1 MAAEIISGTKIAKQ
15 VRAEVAEG
23 VAALTASTG
32 VAPGLAV
39 VLVGDDPASAIY
51 VRNKGRAAKEV
62 DIFSETYTLP
72 QETPQDEVVDLVR
85 QLNADERFHGILV
98 QLPLPPQVNEEAVLY
113 TIDPEKDVDGL
124 HPFNLGR
131 LAAGNPTFVPC
142 TPAGV
147 QEMLVRSGHDPA
159 GKHVVVCGRS
169 NIVGKPVAMLLLQKA
184 AGANATVTVCHTG
197 TRDPRRDYAA
207 GRHPHSGCGQ
217 ARVHHGGYGEGGRR
231 GGRRGHQPRRRPL
244 AGPGLSPDGRRGLR
258 PGVRGCFGNHT
269 GAGWRRADD
278 HRHAAEEHTASG
290 QACRGG
296 VGCAAPA
303 TTLLPRR
310 FAPRYPPRM
319 G

>member
-1 MAAEIISGTKIAKQ
+1 MAAEIISGTEIAKQ

-23 VAALTASTG
+23 VAALAASTG

-39 VLVGDDPASAIY
+39 VLVGDDPASAVY
-51 VRNKGRAAKEV
+51 VRNKGRAAEEV
-62 DIFSETYTLP
+62 GIFSETYRLP
-72 QETPQDEVVDLVR
+72 QDTPQDEVVELVR

-124 HPFNLGR
+124 HPFNVGR

-197 TRDPRRDYAA
+197 TRDLGEITRQGDILIAAA
-207 GRHPHSGCGQ
+207 GRPEFITADMVKEGVVVVDVGIN
-217 ARVHHGGYGEGGRR
+217 RVDDPSRERGYRLTGDVDF
-231 GGRRGHQPRRRPL
+231 
-244 AGPGLSPDGRRGLR
+244 GPVSE
-258 PGVRGCFGNHT
+258 V
-269 GAGWRRADD
+269 
-278 HRHAAEEHTASG
+278 AS
-290 QACRGG
+290 AITPVPGG
-296 VGCAAPA
+296 VGPMTIAMLLKNTLKSARRAA
-303 TTLLPRR
+303 
-310 FAPRYPPRM
+310 
-319 G
+319 GV